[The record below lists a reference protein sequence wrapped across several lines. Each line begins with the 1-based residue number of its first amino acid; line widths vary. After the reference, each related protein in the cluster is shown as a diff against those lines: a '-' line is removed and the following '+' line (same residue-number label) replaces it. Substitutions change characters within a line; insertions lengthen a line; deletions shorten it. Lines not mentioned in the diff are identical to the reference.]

1 MCIWSIRYVSKEKS
15 DNRDDDL
22 SGGCGGRGVLPD
34 TGRNDEVSFL

>member
-22 SGGCGGRGVLPD
+22 SGGCAGRSILPD
-34 TGRNDEVSFL
+34 SGGDDAVSDL

>member
-1 MCIWSIRYVSKEKS
+1 MCIWSIRDVSKEKS

-22 SGGCGGRGVLPD
+22 PGGCVGCSVLPD